1 MKSPLILFIIILLF
15 SSALQAEVALLINSY
30 HVGHSGSDLRVSG
43 FKKRFLSNHEL
54 HEIYMNTK
62 RKSPNK
68 FSSIADRAWSNYQNL
83 KPDVVILN
91 DDNAL
96 RLLGVRISNTGTP
109 VVYMGINNNPRLYF
123 GGVIPN
129 NVIGVLERH
138 LIVPL
143 VRHFT
148 TFVPMKNKR
157 VLILFDESITS
168 NAIIDISL
176 YGKTQLIVKGITV
189 DIQKHTLAD
198 DYINAAIKASKDYD
212 FTVLDTFYT
221 LKTSTGELVTGNEI
235 LSAINRSSKIPMFS
249 VTDYA
254 VGENAAVGSMFMSM
268 EKHGADAA
276 ELTVEIL
283 ESGKFQS
290 QYHSTKSDTF
300 VFNKSMLKRFN
311 LTLPPEL
318 IDQAIYR

>member
-1 MKSPLILFIIILLF
+1 LKSHLAIFIIVCLF
-15 SSALQAEVALLINSY
+15 TSALKAEVVLLINSY
-30 HVGHSGSDLRVSG
+30 HVGHGGSDLRVSG
-43 FKKRFLSNHEL
+43 FKERFPLRYKLHEL
-54 HEIYMNTK
+54 YMDTK
-62 RKSPNK
+62 RKSPNE
-68 FSSIADRAWSNYQNL
+68 FDAIADRTWSKYLNL

-96 RLLGVRISNTGTP
+96 RLLGARISNNETP

-123 GGVIPN
+123 GGVIPQ

-138 LIVPL
+138 LIVSL
-143 VRHFT
+143 VRHFS

-157 VLILFDESITS
+157 VLILFDESKTS
-168 NAIIDISL
+168 DSVIDVSL
-176 YGKTQLIVKGITV
+176 HGKKQLVVNDITV
-189 DIQKHTLAD
+189 DIQKHMFAD
-198 DYINAAIKASKDYD
+198 DYINAALNASEGYD

-221 LKTSTGELVTGNEI
+221 LKTSTGQQVTGNEI
-235 LSAINRSSKIPMFS
+235 LSAINRTSKIPMFS

-283 ESGKFQS
+283 DSGKFQL